1 MRILAIGNSFS
12 EDACRYI
19 HRLAKADGRHVHT
32 ANLYIGGC
40 SLDHHYRNMMGD
52 KQAYTLQFNGESTG
66 FQVSISEALLSGR
79 WDAVTIQQASHYS
92 ARKETYQPYATQLAE
107 YIRKYAPKTKLLVH
121 ETWAYEEGSSR
132 LHDVGGYETAAAMH
146 ADVVGAYAAMA
157 ADIKAD
163 GIIRS
168 GELLAKLIERGVGPV
183 HRDTFHLSLGI
194 GRYAVGL
201 LWYRTLLGASVLEN
215 RFSDFDEPIPEETLA
230 IIRET
235 VESF

>member
-79 WDAVTIQQASHYS
+79 WDAITIQQASHYS

-107 YIRKYAPKTKLLVH
+107 YIRKYAPRPSFWCMRPGRTRRAAVAFMMWAGMKRRRLCTP
-121 ETWAYEEGSSR
+121 TWSVR
-132 LHDVGGYETAAAMH
+132 M
-146 ADVVGAYAAMA
+146 
-157 ADIKAD
+157 
-163 GIIRS
+163 
-168 GELLAKLIERGVGPV
+168 P
-183 HRDTFHLSLGI
+183 
-194 GRYAVGL
+194 
-201 LWYRTLLGASVLEN
+201 LWPRTLRRTASSARASCL
-215 RFSDFDEPIPEETLA
+215 RS
-230 IIRET
+230 
-235 VESF
+235 